1 MRFREYNSST
11 VHTGSL
17 QWRDENG
24 DELSS
29 FTLEKSAAKGD
40 VTPSSSS
47 SSSSSHQHHRNGAYQ
62 EYHLVSSRRNG
73 SSKEKLCWAIR
84 EYIPPVGL
92 EKGGGNGVRVDGT
105 NTTTRRLMGAL
116 QSKVMDICRKVDQ
129 ICKDLFLPVGY
140 PHTVAPGYLE
150 YQFYDSLQG
159 LSSYLRGVVSTT
171 AVLSAAGVGDAAATA
186 MSAAMT
192 WAIRDGL
199 GMVGGL
205 LFSYVA
211 SSHFDAHVKEFRLV
225 ADVLNDVGLTLD
237 MALP

>member
-1 MRFREYNSST
+1 MTWRDGSSLPPLSSLNDRAAKIGNSQIGSLTSRKYNCATYFLSPPTQTMRFREYNSST

-47 SSSSSHQHHRNGAYQ
+47 SSSSSHQHHRHGAYQ

-92 EKGGGNGVRVDGT
+92 EKGGGNGVRVGGT

-129 ICKDLFLPVGY
+129 ICKDLFLPVG
-140 PHTVAPGYLE
+140 
-150 YQFYDSLQG
+150 
-159 LSSYLRGVVSTT
+159 
-171 AVLSAAGVGDAAATA
+171 
-186 MSAAMT
+186 
-192 WAIRDGL
+192 
-199 GMVGGL
+199 
-205 LFSYVA
+205 
-211 SSHFDAHVKEFRLV
+211 
-225 ADVLNDVGLTLD
+225 
-237 MALP
+237 